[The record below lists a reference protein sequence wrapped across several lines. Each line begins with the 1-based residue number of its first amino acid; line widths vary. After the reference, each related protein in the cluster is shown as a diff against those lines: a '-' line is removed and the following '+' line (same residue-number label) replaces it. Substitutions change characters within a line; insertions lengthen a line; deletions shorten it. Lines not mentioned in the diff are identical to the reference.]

1 MSSRH
6 ASENRFLTA
15 PTGRLFLAQALPM
28 MVVMSMSG
36 LLTVVDAAFLGHFV
50 GADALAAI
58 SLVFPALM
66 ATIALSTLVSGG
78 MSSLFARS
86 LGAGRRDEAAAVFAR
101 AHGLALLIA
110 LLLAAVFFVGGDAAI
125 ARLAGGQ
132 QPIAAMAWTFL
143 AITVCA
149 SPVQFLL
156 GLHADAWRNEG
167 RAGLMAVM
175 SVGVT
180 IANIA
185 LNYALIVGL
194 DLGVAGSALG
204 TALAQGLGLFLL
216 VVQRLRGDGFVPLA
230 SLRKYA
236 WTGGWRAIMVLGA
249 PVSLSFIG
257 IALVSATVIA
267 TLRLTSGPAYA
278 ETVAAYGIV
287 TRVFSFT
294 FLPLM
299 ALALAMQSIVGN
311 NVGAGLYL
319 RSDHVLRLAL
329 GFALA
334 YCAAVE
340 AVLLWGSHFVG
351 TAFIGDPAVV
361 AQVATI
367 LQPMLSLYLFTGPI
381 LVLALYFQAVGQ
393 PARTAALTLAKPF
406 LLSPVLVVALGLTW
420 GVPTLW
426 LAYPI
431 ADGLVLV
438 LASAIAIAGLRRR
451 TSGVGFGLTV
461 REEPA

>member
-125 ARLAGGQ
+125 GRLSGGQ

-167 RAGLMAVM
+167 RAGLMASM

-185 LNYALIVGL
+185 LNYMLIVGL
-194 DLGVAGSALG
+194 GLGVAGSALG
-204 TALAQGLGLFLL
+204 TALAQGLGLILL
-216 VVQRLRGDGFVPLA
+216 IVQRLRGDGFVPLA
-230 SLRKYA
+230 SLRRHP
-236 WTGGWRAIMVLGA
+236 WTGGWRSILVLGA

-278 ETVAAYGIV
+278 DTIAAYGIV
-287 TRVFSFT
+287 TRIFSFT

-311 NVGAGLYL
+311 NVGAGLHL
-319 RSDHVLRLAL
+319 RSDRVLGLAL
-329 GFALA
+329 GFAFA

-340 AVLLWGSHFVG
+340 AALLWGCHFVG

-367 LQPMLSLYLFTGPI
+367 LQPMVSLYLFTGPI

-420 GVPTLW
+420 GVPTFW

-451 TSGVGFGLTV
+451 TSGAGFGLTV
-461 REEPA
+461 REEAA

>member
-101 AHGLALLIA
+101 AHGLALCIA
-110 LLLAAVFFVGGDAAI
+110 LVLVAVFFIGGDAAI
-125 ARLAGGQ
+125 GRLAGGQ

-149 SPVQFLL
+149 SPVQFVL

-167 RAGLMAVM
+167 RAGLMALM

-185 LNYALIVGL
+185 LNYALIVGFG
-194 DLGVAGSALG
+194 LGVAGSALG
-204 TALAQGLGLFLL
+204 TALAQALGLSLL
-216 VVQRLRGDGFVPLA
+216 VVHRLRGDGFVPLA

-236 WTGGWRAIMVLGA
+236 WTGGWRSILVLGA

-267 TLRLTSGPAYA
+267 TLRLTTGPAYA

-287 TRVFSFT
+287 TRIFSFT

-329 GFALA
+329 GLAFA

-340 AVLLWGSHFVG
+340 AALLWGSHVVG

-361 AQVATI
+361 AEVATI
-367 LQPMLSLYLFTGPI
+367 LQPMISLYLFTGPI

-406 LLSPVLVVALGLTW
+406 LLSPVLVVALGLAS
-420 GVPTLW
+420 GAPTLW

-431 ADGLVLV
+431 SDGIVFA
-438 LASAIAIAGLRRR
+438 LASAIAIIGLRRR
-451 TSGVGFGLTV
+451 SGAGFGLTV
-461 REEPA
+461 REVPA

>member
-36 LLTVVDAAFLGHFV
+36 LLTVVDAVFLGHFV

-110 LLLAAVFFVGGDAAI
+110 LALVAAFFVGGEAAI

-167 RAGLMAVM
+167 RAGLMASM

-180 IANIA
+180 VANIA
-185 LNYALIVGL
+185 LNYMLIVGFG
-194 DLGVAGSALG
+194 LGVAGSALG
-204 TALAQGLGLFLL
+204 TALAQGLDLFLL
-216 VVQRLRGDGFVPLA
+216 VVQRLRGRGFVPLA

-236 WTGGWRAIMVLGA
+236 WTGGWRSILVLGA

-267 TLRLTSGPAYA
+267 TLRLTAGPAYA

-287 TRVFSFT
+287 TRIFSFT

-311 NVGAGLYL
+311 NVGAGLHL
-319 RSDHVLRLAL
+319 RSDRVLRLAL
-329 GFALA
+329 GFAFA

-340 AVLLWGSHFVG
+340 AVLLLGSHLVG

-367 LQPMLSLYLFTGPI
+367 LQPMISLYLFTGPV
-381 LVLALYFQAVGQ
+381 LVLALYFQAVGR
-393 PARTAALTLAKPF
+393 PAPTAALTLAKPF

-426 LAYPI
+426 LAYPL

-438 LASAIAIAGLRRR
+438 LASAIVIAGLRRR
-451 TSGVGFGLTV
+451 TSGAGFGLTV

>member
-78 MSSLFARS
+78 MSSLFARA

-101 AHGLALLIA
+101 AHGLALCIA
-110 LLLAAVFFVGGDAAI
+110 LVLVAVFFIGGDAAV
-125 ARLAGGQ
+125 ARLSGGQ

-149 SPVQFLL
+149 SPVQFVL

-167 RAGLMAVM
+167 RAGLMALM

-204 TALAQGLGLFLL
+204 TALAQGLGLSLL
-216 VVQRLRGDGFVPLA
+216 VVQRLRGNGFVPLA
-230 SLRKYA
+230 SLRRYR
-236 WTGGWRAIMVLGA
+236 WTGGWRSILVLGA

-287 TRVFSFT
+287 TRIFSFT

-329 GFALA
+329 GLAFA

-340 AVLLWGSHFVG
+340 AVLLWGSHVVG

-361 AQVATI
+361 AEVATI
-367 LQPMLSLYLFTGPI
+367 LRPMISLYLFTGPI

-406 LLSPVLVVALGLTW
+406 LLSPVLVVALGLAR
-420 GVPTLW
+420 GAPTLW

-431 ADGLVLV
+431 SDGIVFA
-438 LASAIAIAGLRRR
+438 LASAIAIIGLRRR
-451 TSGVGFGLTV
+451 TPGAGFGLTV
-461 REEPA
+461 REVPA

>member
-101 AHGLALLIA
+101 AHGLALCIA
-110 LLLAAVFFVGGDAAI
+110 LLLVAAFFIGGDAAI
-125 ARLAGGQ
+125 GRLAGGQ

-167 RAGLMAVM
+167 RAGLMASM

-185 LNYALIVGL
+185 LNYVLIVGFG
-194 DLGVAGSALG
+194 LGVAGSALG
-204 TALAQGLGLFLL
+204 TALAQALGLFLL
-216 VVQRLRGDGFVPLA
+216 IVQRLRGDGFVSLA
-230 SLRKYA
+230 SLRRNA
-236 WTGGWRAIMVLGA
+236 WTGGWRSILVLGA

-267 TLRLTSGPAYA
+267 TLRLTSGTAYA
-278 ETVAAYGIV
+278 DTIAAYGIV
-287 TRVFSFT
+287 TRIFSFT

-329 GFALA
+329 GLAFA

-340 AVLLWGSHFVG
+340 AVLLSGSHFVG
-351 TAFIGDPAVV
+351 VAFIGDPAVV
-361 AQVATI
+361 AEVATI
-367 LQPMLSLYLFTGPI
+367 LQPMISLYLFTGPI

-406 LLSPVLVVALGLTW
+406 LLSPVLVVALGLAW
-420 GVPTLW
+420 GAPTLW
-426 LAYPI
+426 LAYPV

-438 LASAIAIAGLRRR
+438 LASAIAIVSLRRR
-451 TSGVGFGLTV
+451 TPGAGFGLTAQ
-461 REEPA
+461 EEPA

>member
-78 MSSLFARS
+78 MSSLFARA

-101 AHGLALLIA
+101 AHGLALCIA
-110 LLLAAVFFVGGDAAI
+110 LVLVAVFFIGGDAAI
-125 ARLAGGQ
+125 ARLSGGQ

-149 SPVQFLL
+149 SPVQFVL

-204 TALAQGLGLFLL
+204 TALAQGLGLSLL
-216 VVQRLRGDGFVPLA
+216 VVQRLRGNGFVPLA
-230 SLRKYA
+230 SLRRYR
-236 WTGGWRAIMVLGA
+236 WTGGWRSILVLGA

-267 TLRLTSGPAYA
+267 TLRLTTGPAYT

-287 TRVFSFT
+287 TRIFSFT

-329 GFALA
+329 GFAFA

-340 AVLLWGSHFVG
+340 AVLLWGSQVVG

-367 LQPMLSLYLFTGPI
+367 LQPMISLYLFTGPI

-406 LLSPVLVVALGLTW
+406 LLSPVLVFALGLAR
-420 GVPTLW
+420 GAPTLW

-431 ADGLVLV
+431 SDGIVFI
-438 LASAIAIAGLRRR
+438 LASAIAIIGLRRR
-451 TSGVGFGLTV
+451 TSGAGFGLTV
-461 REEPA
+461 REVPA